1 MNTKIEPHNE
11 GSKKLNVKDGNF
23 ATLVANGRLA
33 NFVQVPKH
41 SALKSNK
48 KFVDGVTILE
58 PNDNEILSQIMQ
70 SDNIYHRIVC
80 VMKQST
86 QEYYNMRIILG
97 LETI

>member
-1 MNTKIEPHNE
+1 MPHYFLWCRW
-11 GSKKLNVKDGNF
+11 G
-23 ATLVANGRLA
+23 
-33 NFVQVPKH
+33 
-41 SALKSNK
+41 
-48 KFVDGVTILE
+48 TILE